1 MRFLTSLRL
10 FGMTLP
16 FLNALCY
23 SPDAYN
29 SVLFFMSTAR
39 KILSNT
45 FIQVAGKIGVG
56 FFSLVTSVL
65 LASYL
70 TVPERGMYEFAYTFL
85 GFAGIA
91 ADLGLYTIA
100 IRELAKDKGKMEQT
114 IGNILGI
121 RLLLSIGVVLISL
134 LLVSFVPAFQ
144 KGWGSMFIIA
154 LGFAGTS
161 TVFALLTGALTSV
174 LQVEYDMLHATIA
187 QIVGKIIIVTVFFL
201 SIFLFFVKPAPAYQV
216 ETSFWGFQTL
226 FIAGIIGNV
235 VMFVYTYYMATTYV
249 KIRILF
255 HWEFWKKI
263 IKESLPYGFALI
275 LATLY
280 FKIDAFLLYFLLPK
294 DVVAG
299 QIALYSA
306 PIKVVEIFTI
316 LPLFFLNALLP
327 ALSESIKTKSTQVGA
342 MIQYSFDFLF
352 LMAAPI
358 VAGGWALAREVIRVT
373 NSDAYVSN
381 VDVGFVGSDAYLQ
394 VLIFTIVFSFLNLLF
409 NFLLIAQDNQKKLI
423 YVNCTTL
430 LLNII
435 ANSIC
440 IPIFGVM
447 AAAIITVLSEI
458 IVLGMTYYY
467 ARESMVLQIR
477 FEKFI
482 KIAVAAVSMA
492 CVLKYMEIPLFSSM
506 GKYPAMIIALL
517 IGGGVYVSLLVLL
530 KVVDREMLQKLK
542 RG

>member
-1 MRFLTSLRL
+1 
-10 FGMTLP
+10 
-16 FLNALCY
+16 
-23 SPDAYN
+23 
-29 SVLFFMSTAR
+29 MSTAR

-100 IRELAKDKGKMEQT
+100 IRELAKDKEKMEQT

-144 KGWGSMFIIA
+144 KGWGTMFLIS
-154 LGFAGTS
+154 LGFAGT
-161 TVFALLTGALTSV
+161 TVVFALLTGALTSV

-187 QIVGKIIIVTVFFL
+187 QIVGKIVIVAVFFL
-201 SIFLFFVKPAPAYQV
+201 SIFFFFVKPAPAYDI
-216 ETSFWGFQTL
+216 ETSFWGFQAL
-226 FIAGIIGNV
+226 FIAGIIGNII
-235 VMFVYTYYMATTYV
+235 MFLYTRHVASKYV
-249 KIRILF
+249 KIRFLF
-255 HWEFWKKI
+255 DWPFWKKI
-263 IKESLPYGFALI
+263 IKESLPYGFALV

-294 DVVAG
+294 DVVAE

-327 ALSESIKTKSTQVGA
+327 ALSESVKTKSEQTPS

-358 VAGGWALAREVIRVT
+358 VAGGWALSREVIRVT

-381 VDVGFVGSDAYLQ
+381 IQAGYEGSDVYLEI
-394 VLIFTIVFSFLNLLF
+394 LIFTIVFSFLNLLF
-409 NFLLIAQDNQKKLI
+409 NFLLIAQNNQNKLI
-423 YVNCTTL
+423 KVNCVTL
-430 LLNII
+430 ALNIL
-435 ANSIC
+435 ANVIC
-440 IPIFGVM
+440 IPIWGVKS
-447 AAAIITVLSEI
+447 AAIITVISEI
-458 IVLGMTYYY
+458 IVLVMTYYY
-467 ARESMVLQIR
+467 ARQNMIFHL
-477 FEKFI
+477 KFGKFL
-482 KIAVAAVSMA
+482 KIAFASIMMAVL
-492 CVLKYMEIPLFSSM
+492 LKYLEGPLFSAM
-506 GKYPAMIIALL
+506 GKYPAMLVALL
-517 IGGGVYVSLLVLL
+517 IGGATYLILLIVLR
-530 KVVDREMLQKLK
+530 VVDKEMVRKLK
-542 RG
+542 KQ